1 MPGMR
6 AKMIWCGLLSILLS
20 GAALAQQGAA
30 SGQPLAVRTVTLP
43 RGRLRQT
50 YSFALQ
56 ADGGVLPL
64 KWTLVSGDLPPGMQL
79 FSDGVLRGAPTQAG
93 EFSFVVSVRDNG
105 KPPVERSQ
113 PLTLKVITP
122 LLVEWSRPPKVIGQ
136 RVEGAIKV
144 TNGTDED
151 FDLTAVIV
159 AVNEIGRA
167 TALGYQHFRLK
178 KNVSEYEI
186 PFGENLPFGAYDLNV
201 DVVGEVPEANEIYRA
216 RLAPTEKIQV
226 TQGP

>member
-1 MPGMR
+1 M
-6 AKMIWCGLLSILLS
+6 
-20 GAALAQQGAA
+20 AQQGAA
-30 SGQPLAVRTVTLP
+30 SGQPLAIRTVTLP
-43 RGRLRQT
+43 NARLRQT

-56 ADGGVLPL
+56 ADGGILPM
-64 KWTLVSGDLPPGMQL
+64 KWELVSGDLPPGLQL

-105 KPPVERSQ
+105 KPPVERNQ
-113 PLTLKVITP
+113 PLTLKVVTP
-122 LLVEWSRPPKVIGQ
+122 LLVEWSRPPKVNGQ

-167 TALGYQHFRLK
+167 TALGYQHFKLK

-186 PFGENLPFGAYDLNV
+186 PFGENLPFGNYDLNV
-201 DVVGEVPEANEIYRA
+201 DVVGEVPASNAIYRA
-216 RLAPTEKIQV
+216 RLAPRDKVQV